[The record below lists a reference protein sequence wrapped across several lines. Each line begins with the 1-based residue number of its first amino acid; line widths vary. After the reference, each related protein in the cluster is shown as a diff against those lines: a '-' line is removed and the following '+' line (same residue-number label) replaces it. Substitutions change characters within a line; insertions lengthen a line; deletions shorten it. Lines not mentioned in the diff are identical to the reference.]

1 MSAQPMPLDV
11 RLMTLA
17 TSALG
22 WALVAMVLAGA
33 GLWAVRHPVWT
44 LQSIEV
50 HGELQ
55 HQNEVTFRAHMA
67 SRLRG
72 SFLTLDLN
80 EVKAVFESVPWVR
93 KAVVQR
99 EFPNRLKVTIEEH
112 RAVAWWGQSGASRL
126 VNREGEVFEASAEDD
141 ETDQLPE
148 LSGPDGQAPRV
159 KELYGRL
166 DKTFKR
172 LDMELQRLE
181 LTAQGGWRAMLDNG
195 AKLELG
201 RGEPSDLEARVLQF
215 ATTLTQVTARHGRN
229 LEAADLRYPSAYAVR
244 LRGITTGE
252 VPKPVARPVVR
263 PVLQPKRTTAPTA
276 R

>member
-1 MSAQPMPLDV
+1 MYADASPMPLDV

-17 TSALG
+17 ASALG
-22 WALVAMVLAGA
+22 WVLLALVLAGV

-44 LQSIEV
+44 LQRIEV

-72 SFLTLDLN
+72 SFLTLDLG

-112 RAVAWWGQSGASRL
+112 QAVAWWGQSGASQL
-126 VNREGEVFEASAEDD
+126 VNRQGEVFEASAEDD
-141 ETDQLPE
+141 DTDRLPE
-148 LSGPDGQAPRV
+148 LAGPEGQAPRV
-159 KELYGRL
+159 KELYERL
-166 DKTFKR
+166 VHAFDR
-172 LDMELQRLE
+172 LDMDLRRLE
-181 LTAQGGWRAMLDNG
+181 LTAQGSWRAVLDNG
-195 AKLELG
+195 ARLELG
-201 RGEPSDLEARVLQF
+201 RGELAELDARVAQF
-215 ATTLTQVTARHGRN
+215 AATLTQVTARHGRN

-252 VPKPVARPVVR
+252 VPKAAPQATAAAKRPS
-263 PVLQPKRTTAPTA
+263 ASPT